1 MKLKDESVMV
11 ILSSPSGAGKTTITK
26 KIQQKYQNF
35 KISVSHTTR
44 APRPNEVE
52 GVDYF
57 FVNNNEFNELV
68 KKDKF
73 YEHAKI
79 FDNYYGTSKKS
90 VEDIVKNN
98 NDLLFDIDWQGT
110 NQLSEFKELKL
121 IKIFI
126 LPPNKK
132 ELEKRLL
139 QRNQDKKQTVEKRLK
154 SYDEDITHWS
164 DYDYVVIN
172 DNLENCFR
180 QIEKIIEEKK
190 NKYLN

>member
-1 MKLKDESVMV
+1 MNKKDDCMMV

-44 APRPNEVE
+44 KPRSNEVE

-57 FVNNNEFNELV
+57 FIDKEVFIEKINNDE
-68 KKDKF
+68 F

-79 FDNYYGTSKKS
+79 FDNYYGTSKKA
-90 VEDIVKNN
+90 VKDLFNLKNDI
-98 NDLLFDIDWQGT
+98 LFDIDWQGT
-110 NQLSEFKELKL
+110 KQLSKFIELNL

-132 ELEKRLL
+132 ELENRLI
-139 QRNQDKKQTVEKRLK
+139 QRNQDNKSVVNKRLS
-154 SYDEDITHWS
+154 SYDKDINHWK
-164 DYDYVVIN
+164 DYDYIVIN
-172 DNLENCFR
+172 DNLENCFK
-180 QIEKIIEEKK
+180 QIENIIKT
-190 NKYLN
+190 NKQEIKL

>member
-11 ILSSPSGAGKTTITK
+11 ILSSPSGAGKTTLTK

-57 FVNNNEFNELV
+57 FISNTKFNELV
-68 KKDKF
+68 KKEKF

-90 VEDIVKNN
+90 VEDIIKNH

-110 NQLSEFKELKL
+110 KQLSEFTELKL